1 MVLRNSLVL
10 YIGSY
15 LTTFKRGENM
25 EGSTLTELVNSGIGD
40 LITDAQ
46 GMITAVG
53 PQLVTVAGAFIAVNL
68 GIKLFKRFGNKIG

>member
-1 MVLRNSLVL
+1 
-10 YIGSY
+10 
-15 LTTFKRGENM
+15 M
-25 EGSTLTELVNSGIGD
+25 EAFTLMEAVTLSELVNSGVTD

-53 PQLVTVAGAFIAVNL
+53 PQLITVAGAFIAVNL